1 MQWPINSGLALSN
14 RRYRQLQWQMGG
26 SAVHPWSRMGW
37 YRGMVRGCM
46 VAAVVIVALLWILER
61 LAGWAL
67 G

>member
-1 MQWPINSGLALSN
+1 MLWPSDSGLALSN

-26 SAVHPWSRMGW
+26 GAVYPWSCMGW